1 MYHTS
6 DTFCWLAVTTKV
18 NNEAV
23 PARTNLKP
31 LIGSKHIHIVY
42 QCYKPPIF
50 SWFRHV
56 PPSYGDFGDGSNITN
71 LWSYGG
77 RYPGHGTWCLASPA
91 AFASVTRRCYWSPK
105 AAHETPWICQTII
118 WCQTPG
124 VYRCYSSW
132 MFMMSSGSPK
142 TAAIAK

>member
-1 MYHTS
+1 MTSRLDFATSFIQLFSMSYCIPIISSYFQKIDENSNNRQPIIFLSSPYIHLYKYSYVGMHAHTIIYILCDNMYHTS

-50 SWFRHV
+50 S
-56 PPSYGDFGDGSNITN
+56 
-71 LWSYGG
+71 
-77 RYPGHGTWCLASPA
+77 
-91 AFASVTRRCYWSPK
+91 
-105 AAHETPWICQTII
+105 
-118 WCQTPG
+118 
-124 VYRCYSSW
+124 
-132 MFMMSSGSPK
+132 
-142 TAAIAK
+142 